1 MQQTKTHHKNLIGP
15 QIRKVRDALGWP
27 QSKLAAKLQRAGW
40 DLSRGELAKIEAQI
54 AYVREYR
61 LCYLTRVLGIRYDEL
76 FPPVDPGEAIDLTME
91 RLLKKKPRFL
101 SKKAAS
107 K

>member
-1 MQQTKTHHKNLIGP
+1 MEQTSKRHKNLIGP
-15 QIRKVRDALGWP
+15 QIRKIRDALGWP

-61 LCYLTRVLGIRYDEL
+61 LCYLIRVLGVRHEEL
-76 FPPVDPGEAIDLTME
+76 FPPIDSREAIDLAMD
-91 RLLKKKPRFL
+91 RLLEKKKRLL
-101 SKKAAS
+101 SKKPTS